1 MNLNKILPKIQLT
14 RAQIHLT
21 NRCNLRCKF
30 CEVPT
35 KFVNTKDLPDE
46 KWIEIVNE
54 LSELKTKE
62 ITISG
67 GGEPTLRFNLL
78 IKILE
83 ITRKN
88 NIKTGIIT
96 NGTQVSKKYARMIV
110 ELQPDEWRTSICS
123 PDRKIDAYLRGRDMS
138 EKSFKGI
145 SYIAEWKKKK
155 GSELPKLEVWM
166 VQTKYNIDSIES
178 MIKKAYSVGANS
190 LSIRMVNPPNSPLYP
205 TKEQRK
211 KLVEKMEEY
220 KKYAEKLGLEL
231 KFHFQPADI
240 LSTSQSKVNNV
251 KEDES
256 TCNLICMIPFHEIVI
271 FADGRVAVCCNFIA
285 YPENSEV
292 IEDVKKKSIREIW
305 FGRKFNKL
313 RERILNGN
321 PPDRCRE
328 CTPDFKSVDREYKN
342 ED

>member
-1 MNLNKILPKIQLT
+1 MNSSKFLSQVQLT

-30 CEVPT
+30 CEVPI
-35 KFVNTKDLPDE
+35 KFANTKDLPDE

-78 IKILE
+78 IRILK
-83 ITRKN
+83 ITREGG
-88 NIKTGIIT
+88 IKTGIIT
-96 NGTQVSKKYARMIV
+96 NGSQVTEKYAKMIV
-110 ELQPDEWRTSICS
+110 EVQPDEWRTSICS
-123 PDRKIDAYLRGRDMS
+123 PNREVDAFLRGKDMS

-145 SYIAEWKKKK
+145 NHIAEWKKKK
-155 GSELPKLEVWM
+155 GSNLPKLEMWM
-166 VQTKYNIDSIES
+166 VQTKYNIDAIDR
-178 MIKKAYSVGANS
+178 MIKKAYSIGANS

-205 TKEQRK
+205 TEKQRK
-211 KLVEKMEEY
+211 KLTEKMEDY

-231 KFHFQPADI
+231 KFHFRPEDI
-240 LSTSQSKVNNV
+240 LPTHKVEKNESIKNNM
-251 KEDES
+251 
-256 TCNLICMIPFHEIVI
+256 ICMLPFHEIVV

-285 YPENSEV
+285 YPEDSEV
-292 IEDVKKKSIREIW
+292 IENVREKGLKEIW
-305 FGRKFNKL
+305 FGEKFNNF
-313 RERILNGN
+313 RRRILNGN
-321 PPDRCRE
+321 LPDRCRE

-342 ED
+342 EA